1 MRLETFWQD
10 LRYAARGLRQKPGF
24 AAAVVLTLGLGI
36 GANAA
41 MFGVTDRLL
50 FRPPALMQDPDRVH
64 RVYLV
69 RTFEGKENFGSYFQY
84 TRYKDLQRWTTSF
97 DVTAAVSESEIAV
110 GDGEN
115 AFEMQVGAVSAS
127 FWSLFEA
134 RPVLGRFF
142 TAPEDTTPLGASV
155 VVLSY
160 PFWQSRYGGRTDV
173 LGERLKIAKV
183 DYEIIGV
190 APKGFAGVSTT
201 RIPVAWVPITTYAG
215 TEFTWNPDDLSNWYT
230 KYNISWMQMYAR
242 RKPGVTQEQADA
254 DLSNAFRRSYA
265 AQREMSPATTLAE
278 IAKPRAIAGSVLPAR
293 SPQPSEVSKV
303 ARWVSGVAIIVM
315 LIAAANVANLLL
327 ARALRRRREVA
338 VRLAL
343 GVSRGRLL
351 SQLLTESVLLAVVGG
366 VVGLLIAQ
374 WGGAVLTTLFLPDG
388 ETLSVARDSR
398 TLIFAGAAV
407 LFVGLFTG
415 LAPALHSRRGDLTT
429 ALKSGARE
437 GTYHRS
443 RTRSAL
449 LLAQGALSVVLLVG
463 AGLFVRSLGNVR
475 SLSMG
480 YDIDPLI
487 WVGVEERG
495 EKLTPAEKH
504 TLRERLAEEARAL
517 PNVANASRAVTVPF
531 YMTWDEGIFVPGI
544 DSSVIN
550 AMGSFRIQ
558 AAAPE
563 YLETM
568 GTRLIRGRFID
579 RTDTENSPKVMVV
592 SETMARKL
600 WPGKEALGQCV
611 RIGQTD
617 TVPCTTV
624 VGITQDVRADD
635 SFAEDRMLYYF
646 RPITQANPNG
656 GGVFVRVRGGGQS
669 AEREAESVR
678 RALQKFMPG
687 AAYVTT
693 TPMSEIF
700 APTIRPWRLG
710 ATMFVAFG
718 GLALVLAAIGLYS
731 VIAYNVTQRT
741 HELGVRVAFGAQVR
755 DVIRLVLGEGLR
767 ITTLGIVVGA
777 GIALYAGR
785 YVAPLLFKVQPT
797 DPLVFGGVIAVLLL
811 TATLA
816 ALVPALRAAKVDPN
830 VALRTE

>member
-10 LRYAARGLRQKPGF
+10 VRYAARGLRRKPGF

-41 MFGVTDRLL
+41 MFGITDRLL
-50 FRPPALMQDPDRVH
+50 FRPPSMMPDPDRVH

-69 RTFEGKENFGSYFQY
+69 RTFDGTEHYGSYFQY
-84 TRYKDLQRWTTSF
+84 TRFKELQRWTTSF
-97 DVTAAVSESEIAV
+97 DVSAAVTENEQAV
-110 GDGEN
+110 GVGEN
-115 AFEMQVGAVSAS
+115 ALEMQIGAVSAS
-127 FWSLFEA
+127 FWSLFNA
-134 RPVLGRFF
+134 RPVIGRFF
-142 TAPEDTTPLGASV
+142 TAAEDTTPVGASV

-160 PFWQSRYGGRTDV
+160 PFWQSRYGGRADI
-173 LGERLKIAKV
+173 LGETIKIAKV

-190 APKGFAGVSTT
+190 APRGFAGVSTSRT
-201 RIPVAWVPITTYAG
+201 PVAWVPITTYAG
-215 TEFTWNPDDLSNWYT
+215 TTFTWNPNDLSNWYT

-242 RKPGVTQEQADA
+242 RKPGVTADQASA
-254 DLSNAFRRSYA
+254 DLSNAFRRSYQ
-265 AQREMSPATTLAE
+265 AQREISPQTTLAE
-278 IAKPRAIAGSVLPAR
+278 IAKPRAVAGSVLTAR

-327 ARALRRRREVA
+327 ARALQRRREVA

-343 GVSRGRLL
+343 GVSRARLL
-351 SQLLTESVLLAVVGG
+351 SQLLTESVLLAIIGG
-366 VVGLLIAQ
+366 VVGLMFAQ
-374 WGGAVLTTLFLPDG
+374 WGGAILNTLFLPDSDSV
-388 ETLSVARDSR
+388 SVATDTR
-398 TLIFAGAAV
+398 TLFFAGAAV
-407 LFVGLFTG
+407 LFVGLLTG
-415 LAPALHSRRGDLTT
+415 LAPALQSRATDLTT
-429 ALKSGARE
+429 ALKSGSRE
-437 GTYHRS
+437 GTYQRS
-443 RTRSAL
+443 RTRTAL
-449 LLAQGALSVVLLVG
+449 LLMQGALSVVLLVG
-463 AGLFVRSLGNVR
+463 AGLFVRSLDNVS

-480 YDIDPLI
+480 YDIDPII

-495 EKLTPAEKH
+495 EKLSTAEK
-504 TLRERLAEEARAL
+504 TQLRDRLAAEARA
-517 PNVANASRAVTVPF
+517 VANVESASRGVTVPF
-531 YMTWDEGIFVPGI
+531 YMTWDEGILVPGI
-544 DSSVIN
+544 DTSVTS

-568 GTRLIRGRFID
+568 GTRLLRGRFID
-579 RTDTENSPKVMVV
+579 RTDTEQSPKVMVV
-592 SETMARKL
+592 SQTMANKL
-600 WPGKEALGQCV
+600 WPGKDAIGQCV
-611 RIGQTD
+611 RIGSSD

-624 VGITQDVRADD
+624 VGITEDVRADD
-635 SFAEDRMLYYF
+635 AFAEDKMLYYF
-646 RPITQANPNG
+646 RPITQANPEG
-656 GGVFVRVRGGGQS
+656 GGVFVRVRGS

-678 RALQKFMPG
+678 RALQKHMPG

-700 APTIRPWRLG
+700 APNIKPWRLG

-718 GLALVLAAIGLYS
+718 MLALVLAAIGLYS

-767 ITTLGIVVGA
+767 ITTIGIVVGVA
-777 GIALYAGR
+777 IALYAGR
-785 YVAPLLFKVQPT
+785 FVAPLLFRVEPT
-797 DPLVFGGVIAVLLL
+797 DPIVFGGVIAILLL

-816 ALVPALRAAKVDPN
+816 ALIPALRAARVDPN
-830 VALRTE
+830 VALRTD

>member
-1 MRLETFWQD
+1 MKLETLWQD
-10 LRYAARGLRQKPGF
+10 VRYAARGLRQKPGF
-24 AAAVVLTLGLGI
+24 ASAVVLTLGLGI

-50 FRPPALMQDPDRVH
+50 FRAPAMMRDADRVH

-69 RTFEGKENFGSYFQY
+69 RIFDGKENFASYFQY
-84 TRYKDLQRWTTSF
+84 TRYKDLQRWTSSF
-97 DVTAAVSESEIAV
+97 DVAAAVSEPELAV
-110 GDGEN
+110 GVGEN

-134 RPVLGRFF
+134 RPALGRFF
-142 TAPEDTTPLGASV
+142 TAAEDTTPLGASV
-155 VVLSY
+155 AVLSHA
-160 PFWQSRYGGRTDV
+160 FWQSRYGGRRDI

-215 TEFTWNPDDLSNWYT
+215 TEFTWNPDDLSNWYA
-230 KYNISWMQMYAR
+230 KYNIAWMQMYAR
-242 RKPGVTQEQADA
+242 RRPGVTQEQADA
-254 DLSNAFRRSYA
+254 DLSNAYRRSYA
-265 AQREMSPATTLAE
+265 AQREISPATTLAE
-278 IAKPRAIAGSVLPAR
+278 ITKPRAVAGSVLAAR
-293 SPQPSEVSKV
+293 GPQPSEVSKV
-303 ARWVSGVAIIVM
+303 ARWVSGVAVIVM

-343 GVSRGRLL
+343 GVSRARLV
-351 SQLLTESVLLAVVGG
+351 SQLLTESVMLATAGG
-366 VVGLLIAQ
+366 IVGLLIAQ
-374 WGGAVLTTLFLPDG
+374 WGGAILTTLFLPDG
-388 ETLSVARDSR
+388 ATLSVARDSR
-398 TLIFAGAAV
+398 TLMFAGAAV
-407 LFVGLFTG
+407 LLVGLLTG
-415 LAPALHSRRGDLTT
+415 LAPAVQSRRGDLTS
-429 ALKSGARE
+429 ALKSGSRE
-437 GTYHRS
+437 GTSPRS
-443 RTRSAL
+443 RTRTAL
-449 LLAQGALSVVLLVG
+449 LMAQGALSVVLLIG
-463 AGLFVRSLGNVR
+463 AGLFVRSLDNVR

-480 YDIDPLI
+480 FEIDPII

-495 EKLTPAEKH
+495 EKLTPAERRS
-504 TLRERLAEEARAL
+504 LRERLAEEARAL
-517 PNVANASRAVTVPF
+517 PNVARASRAVTVPF
-531 YMTWDEGIFVPGI
+531 YMTWDEGIFIPGI
-544 DSSVIN
+544 DSSVTN

-558 AAAPE
+558 GAAPE

-579 RTDTENSPKVMVV
+579 RTDTESSPRVMVV
-592 SETMARKL
+592 SQAMAKTV

-611 RIGQTD
+611 RIQSD
-617 TVPCTTV
+617 TMPCTTV
-624 VGITQDVRADD
+624 VGITEDIRADER
-635 SFAEDRMLYYF
+635 FGEDRLLYYF
-646 RPITQANPNG
+646 RPITQANLNG
-656 GGVFVRVRGGGQS
+656 GGVFVRVRGS

-678 RALQKFMPG
+678 RALQRLMPG
-687 AAYVTT
+687 ASYVTA
-693 TPMSEIF
+693 TPMSEIV
-700 APTIRPWRLG
+700 APTIRSWRLG

-741 HELGVRVAFGAQVR
+741 HEIGVRVAFGARVR

-767 ITTLGIVVGA
+767 IATAGIVVGA

-785 YVAPLLFKVQPT
+785 FVAPLLFRVQPT
-797 DPLVFGGVIAVLLL
+797 DPLVFGVVIAVLLL

-816 ALVPALRAAKVDPN
+816 ALFPALRAARVDPN
-830 VALRTE
+830 VALRTD